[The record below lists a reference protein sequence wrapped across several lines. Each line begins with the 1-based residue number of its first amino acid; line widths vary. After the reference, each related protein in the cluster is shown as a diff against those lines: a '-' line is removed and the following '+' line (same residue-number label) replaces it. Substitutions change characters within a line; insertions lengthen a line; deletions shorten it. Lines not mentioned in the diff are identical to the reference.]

1 MDRFF
6 VWIGRVNSV
15 LLLLLLIG
23 ISFVAGG
30 EMWHDLHRHR
40 SQPVAV
46 AAETSTPRPVR
57 LTLGR
62 TETVAGS
69 DVLML
74 PLEAERAAGGLKS
87 GPYDRDTYNAL
98 FLTGGGAQATWLF
111 EGNGNLIHSLH
122 SLQQEI
128 DGRQTGP
135 AAAIYIE
142 YSATDTNGDSA
153 IDEADKV
160 TVALAKLDGTGRT
173 DLLQN
178 VTRVVSWELID
189 ERTLALIYQIDQTI
203 WHARYRTDTFTKV
216 SEQPVIAVPERL

>member
-23 ISFVAGG
+23 IGFVASW
-30 EMWHDLHRHR
+30 EMWRDLHRHR
-40 SQPVAV
+40 PEPVTV
-46 AAETSTPRPVR
+46 TAEAGTSEPVR

-62 TETVAGS
+62 TEPIAGS
-69 DVLML
+69 DVLMV
-74 PLEAERAAGGLKS
+74 PLEAERAGGKLTS
-87 GPYDRDTYNAL
+87 GPYDRDTHNAL
-98 FLTGGGAQATWLF
+98 FLTGGDAQATWLF

-128 DGRQTGP
+128 DGRRTGP

-142 YSATDTNGDSA
+142 YTATDTNGDNE
-153 IDEADKV
+153 IDEADTV
-160 TVALAKLDGTGRT
+160 AVALAKLDGTGRT

-178 VTRVVSWELID
+178 VKRVILWELID
-189 ERTLALIYQIDQTI
+189 ERTLALIYQIDKTI
-203 WHARYRTDTFTKV
+203 WHARYRTDTFTKI